1 MEQGYGYRVIPHA
14 PGLRDA
20 LVFLYTI
27 DNGAPPNATQVRPLP
42 IAPKHCWRPRCSQN
56 KTGMRVQVATWWNK
70 TQVEAFPNGKMKLS
84 SLDAFAEI
92 VIAAKHELPVVTQE
106 IGDSWL

>member
-27 DNGAPPNATQVRPLP
+27 DNGAPPNATQVSHPSTVGAR
-42 IAPKHCWRPRCSQN
+42 AAHK
-56 KTGMRVQVATWWNK
+56 
-70 TQVEAFPNGKMKLS
+70 KLKRGC
-84 SLDAFAEI
+84 
-92 VIAAKHELPVVTQE
+92 VCR
-106 IGDSWL
+106 